1 MEALGVPK
9 SSDSGISH
17 PSPHPSAL
25 GSVWSNHQGG
35 GMSRKGE
42 MKIIL
47 KKGKPNEKHTEEKKS
62 RCEASQERLRG

>member
-1 MEALGVPK
+1 
-9 SSDSGISH
+9 
-17 PSPHPSAL
+17 
-25 GSVWSNHQGG
+25 
-35 GMSRKGE
+35 MSRKGE